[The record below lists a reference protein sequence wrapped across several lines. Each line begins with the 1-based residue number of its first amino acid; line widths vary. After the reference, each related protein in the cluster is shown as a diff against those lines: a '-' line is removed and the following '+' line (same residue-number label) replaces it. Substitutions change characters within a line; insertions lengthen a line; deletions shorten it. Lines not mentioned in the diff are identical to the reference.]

1 MIFTF
6 HIGRNIRRTKNTFV
20 PVSLDNID
28 LMAEWVAKE
37 LGLLDEDDLNWDN
50 LNAPIAPLNVEDDD
64 EVIVLNEDIKDD
76 DEVIVLN
83 EDIEDDDRAVK
94 ENKRRVVA
102 RSFDTPYDSP
112 VDGFNPYAI
121 DGVDDNDV
129 FYFGEFDKK

>member
-6 HIGRNIRRTKNTFV
+6 HIGRNIRRIKNTFD
-20 PVSLDNID
+20 PISLDNID
-28 LMAEWVAKE
+28 LMAEWVAEE

-50 LNAPIAPLNVEDDD
+50 LNAPIAPMNVE
-64 EVIVLNEDIKDD
+64 DD

-94 ENKRRVVA
+94 ENQRRVVA

-112 VDGFNPYAI
+112 ADGFNPY
-121 DGVDDNDV
+121 GVGDDV
-129 FYFGEFDKK
+129 FDFGEFDKE